1 MAKAVELNGKKILV
15 TFLMHLGDLTLTT
28 PFIHALRKA
37 APDAHITF
45 LADEKLK
52 DVVLHNPYLDEVITI
67 DKKGRDNSLLA
78 LAACARRLS
87 KMDFDVLI
95 NLHPNERCSFICAL
109 TKTKLRTG
117 TTHTL
122 FKPLWDVFTPLN
134 RQIHAADMYL
144 NVLTQLGVEKLEHN
158 GLEIFPSEEHCQSA
172 EEFWREHGVFG
183 TDKLVGF
190 NIGSAV
196 VTKRWAPE
204 RFAQVAD
211 ALAAKGFKPV
221 FFGGTMDEDMVQDAV
236 SRMQTTPVV
245 ATGYFTIGGLA
256 AAMRRCSLIIT
267 NDSGPMHVA
276 ISQKVPIVAMYGPSI
291 PKLYG
296 PYTDDATI
304 VTSIPRCMGCAGGMK
319 HKCDDMR
326 CMRELTVAQVLEAAE
341 AMLAKHGVTAG
352 ANDAE

>member
-1 MAKAVELNGKKILV
+1 MIELNGKKILV

-37 APDAHITF
+37 APDAQITF

-78 LAACARRLS
+78 LIACARKLS
-87 KMDFDVLI
+87 GMDFDVLI

-109 TKTKLRTG
+109 TKTRVRAG
-117 TTHTL
+117 TTHKL

-134 RQIHAADMYL
+134 RKIHAADMYL
-144 NVLTQLGVEKLEHN
+144 NVLEQLGVQHIEHN
-158 GLEIFPSEEHCQSA
+158 GLEIFPGEEHLRHA
-172 EEFWREHGVFG
+172 EAFWRENGVFG
-183 TDKLVGF
+183 SDKLIGF

-196 VTKRWAPE
+196 VTKRWSPE
-204 RFAQVAD
+204 RFAKVAD
-211 ALAAKGFKPV
+211 ILAGKGYKPV
-221 FFGGTMDEDMVQDAV
+221 FFGGTMDEEMVHQAV
-236 SRMQTTPVV
+236 SRMQTTPIV
-245 ATGYFTIGGLA
+245 ATGAFTIGGLA

-276 ISQKVPIVAMYGPSI
+276 ISQKVPIVAMYGPSS

-296 PYTDDATI
+296 PYTDEAII
-304 VTSIPRCMGCAGGMK
+304 VTAQPPCLGCADGMK
-319 HKCDDMR
+319 HKCDDMQ
-326 CMRELTVAQVLEAAE
+326 CMTRLTVEQVVQAAE
-341 AMLAKHGVTAG
+341 AMLARKGQ
-352 ANDAE
+352 

>member
-1 MAKAVELNGKKILV
+1 MIELNGKKILV

-37 APDAHITF
+37 APDAQITF

-78 LAACARRLS
+78 LIACARKLS
-87 KMDFDVLI
+87 GMDFDVLI

-109 TKTKLRTG
+109 TKTKVRAG
-117 TTHTL
+117 TTHKL

-134 RQIHAADMYL
+134 RKIHAADMYL
-144 NVLTQLGVEKLEHN
+144 NVLEQLGVQHIEHN
-158 GLEIFPSEEHCQSA
+158 GLEIFPGEEHLRHA
-172 EEFWREHGVFG
+172 EAFWRENGVFG
-183 TDKLVGF
+183 SDKLIGF

-204 RFAQVAD
+204 RFAKVAD
-211 ALAAKGFKPV
+211 ILAGKGYKPV
-221 FFGGTMDEDMVQDAV
+221 FFGGTMDEEMVHQAV
-236 SRMQTTPVV
+236 SRMQTTPIV
-245 ATGYFTIGGLA
+245 ATGAFTIGGLA

-276 ISQKVPIVAMYGPSI
+276 ISQKVPIVAMYGPSS

-296 PYTDDATI
+296 PYTDEAII
-304 VTSIPRCMGCAGGMK
+304 VTAQPPCLGCADGMK
-319 HKCDDMR
+319 HKCDDMQ
-326 CMRELTVAQVLEAAE
+326 CMTRLTVEQVVQAAE
-341 AMLAKHGVTAG
+341 AMLARKGQ
-352 ANDAE
+352 

>member
-1 MAKAVELNGKKILV
+1 MIELNGKKILV

-37 APDAHITF
+37 APDAQITF

-78 LAACARRLS
+78 LIACARKLS
-87 KMDFDVLI
+87 GMDFDVLI

-109 TKTKLRTG
+109 TKARVRAG
-117 TTHTL
+117 TTHKL

-134 RQIHAADMYL
+134 RKIHAADMYL
-144 NVLTQLGVEKLEHN
+144 NVLEQLGVQHIEHN
-158 GLEIFPSEEHCQSA
+158 GLEIFPGEEHLRHA
-172 EEFWREHGVFG
+172 EAFWRENGVFG
-183 TDKLVGF
+183 SDKLIGF

-204 RFAQVAD
+204 RFAKVAD
-211 ALAAKGFKPV
+211 ILAGKGYKPV
-221 FFGGTMDEDMVQDAV
+221 FFGGTMDEKMVHQAV
-236 SRMQTTPVV
+236 SRMQTTPIV
-245 ATGYFTIGGLA
+245 ATGAFTIGGLA

-276 ISQKVPIVAMYGPSI
+276 ISQKVPIVAMYGPSS

-296 PYTDDATI
+296 PYTDEAII
-304 VTSIPRCMGCAGGMK
+304 VTAQPPCLGCADGMK
-319 HKCDDMR
+319 HKCDDMQ
-326 CMRELTVAQVLEAAE
+326 CMTRLTVEQVVQAAE
-341 AMLAKHGVTAG
+341 AMLARKGQ
-352 ANDAE
+352 

>member
-1 MAKAVELNGKKILV
+1 MVELNGKKILV

-109 TKTKLRTG
+109 TKARVRAG

-122 FKPLWDVFTPLN
+122 FKFLWDVFTPLD
-134 RQIHAADMYL
+134 RKKHAADMYL
-144 NVLTQLGVEKLEHN
+144 DVLAQLGAEKLEHN
-158 GLEIFPSEEHCQSA
+158 GLEIFPSEEHLRQA
-172 EEFWREHGVFG
+172 EEFWRGHGVFQS
-183 TDKLVGF
+183 DKLVGF

-204 RFAQVAD
+204 RFAKVAD
-211 ALAAKGFKPV
+211 TLAAQGYKPV
-221 FFGGTMDEDMVQDAV
+221 FFGGTMDEEMVQEAV
-236 SRMQTTPVV
+236 SFMQTTPVV
-245 ATGYFTIGGLA
+245 ATGAFTIGGLA

-276 ISQKVPIVAMYGPSI
+276 ISQKVPIVAMYGPSH
-291 PKLYG
+291 PDLYG
-296 PYTDDATI
+296 PYTDNAAI
-304 VTSIPRCMGCAGGMK
+304 VTAVPPCQGCAAAMK
-319 HKCDDMR
+319 HKCSDMQ
-326 CMRELTVAQVLEAAE
+326 CMTRLTVEQVVEAAQ
-341 AMLAKHGVTAG
+341 AMLARNAAQNG
-352 ANDAE
+352 

>member
-1 MAKAVELNGKKILV
+1 MVELNGKKILV

-78 LAACARRLS
+78 LTACAHRLS
-87 KMDFDVLI
+87 KMKFDVLI
-95 NLHPNERCSFICAL
+95 NLHPNERCSFVCAL
-109 TKTKLRTG
+109 TKTKVRAG

-122 FKPLWDVFTPLN
+122 FKPLWDVFTPLD
-134 RQIHAADMYL
+134 RHIHAADMYL

-158 GLEIFPSEEHCQSA
+158 GLEIFPSEEHQQSA
-172 EEFWREHGVFG
+172 ADFWREHGVF
-183 TDKLVGF
+183 TSDRLVGF

-204 RFAQVAD
+204 RFAKVAD
-211 ALAAKGFKPV
+211 ILAERGYKPV
-221 FFGGTMDEDMVQDAV
+221 FFGGTMDEEMVQEAV
-236 SRMQTTPVV
+236 SHMQTTPVV
-245 ATGYFTIGGLA
+245 ATGSFTIGTLA

-276 ISQKVPIVAMYGPSI
+276 ISQKVPIVAMYGPSS

-296 PYTDDATI
+296 PYTEDAII
-304 VTSIPRCMGCAGGMK
+304 VTSQPPCLGCASGMK

-326 CMRELTVAQVLEAAE
+326 CMRELTVEQVVEACE
-341 AMLAKHGVTAG
+341 KQLARYEQDDK
-352 ANDAE
+352 DAFEQR

>member
-1 MAKAVELNGKKILV
+1 MSKMVELNGKKILV

-67 DKKGRDNSLLA
+67 DKKGRDNSILA
-78 LAACARRLS
+78 LTACAHRLS
-87 KMDFDVLI
+87 KMNFDVLI

-109 TKTKLRTG
+109 TKTKVRAG

-122 FKPLWDVFTPLN
+122 FKPLWDVFTPLD
-134 RQIHAADMYL
+134 RHIHAADMYL
-144 NVLTQLGVEKLEHN
+144 GVLTQLGVEKLEHN
-158 GLEIFPSEEHCQSA
+158 GLEIFPSEEQKRSA
-172 EEFWREHGVFG
+172 ADFWREHGVFAS
-183 TDKLVGF
+183 DKLVGF

-211 ALAAKGFKPV
+211 VLAERGYKPV
-221 FFGGTMDEDMVQDAV
+221 FFGGTMDEEMVQEAV
-236 SRMQTTPVV
+236 SKMKTTPVV
-245 ATGYFTIGGLA
+245 ATGSFTIGQLA
-256 AAMRRCSLIIT
+256 AAMSRCSLIIT

-276 ISQKVPIVAMYGPSI
+276 ISQKVPIVAMYGPSS
-291 PKLYG
+291 PKLDG
-296 PYTDDATI
+296 PYTDDAII
-304 VTSIPRCMGCAGGMK
+304 VTAQPPCPGCASGMK

-326 CMRELTVAQVLEAAE
+326 CMRDLTVGQVLAAAE
-341 AMLAKHGVTAG
+341 KQLAR
-352 ANDAE
+352 EERPESC